1 MITLQSL
8 NIGIDDLPNE
18 FWKYVPNTE
27 SRYLI
32 SNQGRLLT
40 LKFKG
45 SNKPSIMRPATNK
58 KGYLHTLIV
67 CDGKLKPVTLHRL
80 VAQTW
85 IDNPLSKPQVNHINF
100 IRTDNR
106 VENLEWCTAKENTLH
121 SYNSGRINMP
131 KGAPPMRG
139 SKNGGAKLNEEQVRE
154 IRMKFK
160 PRKYTREMLAKE
172 YNVKASTIKDAI
184 LRSWKHVQ

>member
-1 MITLQSL
+1 MITLHSL

-67 CDGKLKPVTLHRL
+67 YGGKLKPVTIHRL
-80 VAQTW
+80 VAQSW

-100 IRTDNR
+100 IRTDNHI
-106 VENLEWCTAKENTLH
+106 ENLEWCTAKENTLH

-154 IRMKFK
+154 IRMKFQ

-172 YNVKASTIKDAI
+172 YNVKASTIKDVI
-184 LRSWKHVQ
+184 LRRWKHVQ